1 MINKKALWQQ
11 FSCWIHWKYHEL
23 HFHRCFGIHIIFLHI
38 FEFFILSTEKKE
50 TKIKEMKWKVM
61 KLFGEFNCIEAY
73 CVCALFLPIW
83 KTLTEY
89 WQILIRNFTAG
100 IRNVQKVNK
109 IPQFHSLLSHSL
121 TLHAFLSVDGIL
133 TLRYTNI
140 ELYVILMPCISCIPF
155 HPILKMCPF
164 ALHLSVGI
172 YIATI
177 FNLIYW
183 HCNRVF
189 TVQGS
194 CMLSNK
200 TKLSTYFSNRRE
212 QKKRNRNVSSV
223 WSSGY
228 RET

>member
-1 MINKKALWQQ
+1 MLNSLEISRAPLSSLFWYPYYIFAYFWIFYFGNRKKGDENQ
-11 FSCWIHWKYHEL
+11 
-23 HFHRCFGIHIIFLHI
+23 RD
-38 FEFFILSTEKKE
+38 
-50 TKIKEMKWKVM
+50 EMKSYETIRRVQ
-61 KLFGEFNCIEAY
+61 LNRSIL